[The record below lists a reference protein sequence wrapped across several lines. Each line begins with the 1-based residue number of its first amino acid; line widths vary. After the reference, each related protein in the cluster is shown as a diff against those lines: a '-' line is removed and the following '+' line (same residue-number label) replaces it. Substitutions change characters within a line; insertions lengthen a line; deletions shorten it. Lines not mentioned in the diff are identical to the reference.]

1 MEGATRKLE
10 KKATIGSL
18 PVAMQ
23 WKRAALMA
31 KTVSA
36 FKETIDD
43 DSDEDVDTK
52 QQIKYG
58 NSTQAAWAIF
68 SEYCDNSTIHGI
80 KYLGEQK
87 RPCLERL
94 FILLFYVHK

>member
-1 MEGATRKLE
+1 MEEPVKKLE
-10 KKATIGSL
+10 KKPTIGTL
-18 PVAMQ
+18 PVAAQ

-31 KTVSA
+31 KTVTA

-43 DSDEDVDTK
+43 ESDEDVDTK

-58 NSTQAAWAIF
+58 NKSQAAWAIF

-87 RPCLERL
+87 RPCLER
-94 FILLFYVHK
+94 

>member
-1 MEGATRKLE
+1 
-10 KKATIGSL
+10 
-18 PVAMQ
+18 
-23 WKRAALMA
+23 MA
-31 KTVSA
+31 KTITA
-36 FKETIDD
+36 FKETVDV

-58 NSTQAAWAIF
+58 KPSQAAWAIF

-87 RPCLERL
+87 RPWLERYL
-94 FILLFYVHK
+94 GSWVLVY